1 METHKKIVK
10 KSQDIARLER
20 KLALDKIKKRKA
32 ETRRKIE
39 FGGLVVKAKMDD
51 CSKDIILGA
60 LIRAREAIETEPAA
74 KSLYHSIGKSA
85 FMGYE
90 EEREGESKASS

>member
-20 KLALDKIKKRKA
+20 KLAIDKIKKRKA

-39 FGGLVVKAKMDD
+39 FGGLVVKANMDD

-60 LIRAREAIETEPAA
+60 LIHAREAIETEPAT
-74 KSLYHSIGKSA
+74 KSLYQSIGKSA
-85 FMGYE
+85 FMNYG
-90 EEREGESKASS
+90 EGKVGNSNTTN